1 MNNRSIHRN
10 RLREE
15 YANLLNKLLKNN
27 VFLLDLGFFIED
39 HKTTSDPNQ
48 AVFKEGARSVLH
60 FLKKASRNEFKE
72 EQVIVG
78 NTGLLAQ
85 DPCKSPLVEP

>member
-15 YANLLNKLLKNN
+15 YVALLDKLLKNEI
-27 VFLLDLGFFIED
+27 FMLDLGFFIED
-39 HKTTSDPNQ
+39 HKTTSDPNH

-60 FLKKASRNEFKE
+60 FLKKAHRNEFKE
-72 EQVIVG
+72 EQVTVG
-78 NTGLLAQ
+78 
-85 DPCKSPLVEP
+85 EPPERYE